1 MLASLYFHLEIFS
14 LVPIGNIAYVC
25 YTHKTK
31 EAPVSNAKIRK
42 IEKEI
47 KQIKEQL
54 QEIGEMRPGSLTQQ
68 YRVPSEKLGG
78 YYQLSYMHKMKSRTD
93 YVRPQFVDQI
103 RTQVA
108 TYKNFK
114 KLVDRWIELAI
125 LHSKLTMDIAKKKG
139 AK

>member
-1 MLASLYFHLEIFS
+1 M
-14 LVPIGNIAYVC
+14 
-25 YTHKTK
+25 
-31 EAPVSNAKIRK
+31 SNAKVRE

-47 KQIKEQL
+47 EQIKEQL

-68 YRVPSEKLGG
+68 YRVPSEKRGA

-108 TYKNFK
+108 TYKRFK

-125 LHSKLTMDIAKKKG
+125 LHSKLIMDIAKKKG

>member
-1 MLASLYFHLEIFS
+1 MLPSLYFHLETFS
-14 LVPIGNIAYVC
+14 LVPIGNIAYIC
-25 YTHKTK
+25 YTHNAK
-31 EAPVSNAKIRK
+31 EAPVSNAKVRK

-47 KQIKEQL
+47 EQIKEQL

-68 YRVPSEKLGG
+68 YRVPSKKLGG

-108 TYKNFK
+108 TYKRFK

-125 LHSKLTMDIAKKKG
+125 IHSKLIMDIAKKKG